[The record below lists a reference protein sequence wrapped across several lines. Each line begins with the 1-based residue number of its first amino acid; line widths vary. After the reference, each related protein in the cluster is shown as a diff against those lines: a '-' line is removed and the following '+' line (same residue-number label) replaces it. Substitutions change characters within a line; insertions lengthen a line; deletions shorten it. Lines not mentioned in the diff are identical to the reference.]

1 MIHGLTMKEFV
12 EEEKTKLAE
21 MTKEEKKE
29 YFKDYYL
36 KNVIIAG
43 IILVLL
49 IWLMI
54 DIGLN
59 MRHSVVTGGVV
70 NLELSN
76 EGSSF
81 LKEDYMKYLKLGS
94 LTNKVDLAPDIFLDK
109 EEPQSYTLFQAELAT
124 NTYNYLIT
132 DETGLGFVAGIEC
145 LADLD
150 KTLEGELSQMVS
162 DKKVYRKLGESET
175 EIAAAI
181 DITDTAFTKN
191 YVKSGDKVYYI
202 ISGDA
207 EDYDSA
213 INMLKYILEK
223 K

>member
-12 EEEKTKLAE
+12 EEEKTKLGE

-49 IWLMI
+49 IWLMV

-94 LTNKVDLAPDIFLDK
+94 MTNKVDLAPDIFLDK

-132 DETGLGFVAGIEC
+132 DETGLGFVTGIEC

>member
-12 EEEKTKLAE
+12 EEEKTKLGE

-49 IWLMI
+49 IWLMV

-94 LTNKVDLAPDIFLDK
+94 MTNKVDLAPDIFLDK

-150 KTLEGELSQMVS
+150 KTLEGDLSQMVS

>member
-76 EGSSF
+76 EGSAF

-94 LTNKVDLAPDIFLDK
+94 MTNKVDLAPDIFLDK

>member
-49 IWLMI
+49 IWLMV

-76 EGSSF
+76 EGSAF

-94 LTNKVDLAPDIFLDK
+94 MTNKVDLAPDIFLDK

>member
-94 LTNKVDLAPDIFLDK
+94 MTNKVDLAPDIFLDK